1 MQYNKNTNTSKAKNE
16 EQKGNASQRGNLG
29 SMEKQYRRQ
38 DVMENFRMRILRN
51 LDIAIEIALQEGC
64 LVIKKY
70 DDLKFYLDN
79 IAYGRIETFKAD
91 QRAKKLE
98 KDRQAKRAKR
108 NEKMKKKDN

>member
-1 MQYNKNTNTSKAKNE
+1 
-16 EQKGNASQRGNLG
+16 
-29 SMEKQYRRQ
+29 MEKQYRRQ

-79 IAYGRIETFKAD
+79 IAYGRIEHFKAD
-91 QRAKKLE
+91 QRAKKIE
-98 KDRQAKRAKR
+98 KDRQAKKAKR
-108 NEKMKKKDN
+108 NEKNPKKGN